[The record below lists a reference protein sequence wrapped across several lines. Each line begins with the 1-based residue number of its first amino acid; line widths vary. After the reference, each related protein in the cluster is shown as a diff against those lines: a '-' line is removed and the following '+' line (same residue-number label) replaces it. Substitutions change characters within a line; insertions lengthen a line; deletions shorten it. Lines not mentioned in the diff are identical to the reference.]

1 MLGYR
6 QNEDENMAGDIEA
19 RLLTMGI
26 RLPEPAAPAANYV
39 PVTQSGRLLFV
50 SGQLP
55 IGPEGLAKGKLGA
68 DFTVEQGQAAARL
81 CAVNILA
88 QMRRALGDLDRIAR
102 CVKLG
107 GWVNCTPEFTD
118 QPQVVNGASDLIVE
132 ALGDKGRHARFA
144 VGAPSLPFGAAV
156 EVEAVFEAD

>member
-1 MLGYR
+1 
-6 QNEDENMAGDIEA
+6 MAGDIEA

-26 RLPEPAAPAANYV
+26 RLPDAPAPAANYV
-39 PVTQSGRLLFV
+39 PVTRSGRLLFV

-68 DFTVEQGQAAARL
+68 GLGVEQGQAAARL

-88 QMRRALGDLDRIAR
+88 QLRRELGELDRISR
-102 CVKLG
+102 CLKLG
-107 GWVNCTPEFTD
+107 GWVNCTPDFTD
-118 QPQVVNGASDLIVE
+118 QPKVVNGASDLIVE

-156 EVEAVFEAD
+156 EVEAVFDVE

>member
-1 MLGYR
+1 
-6 QNEDENMAGDIEA
+6 MAGDIEA

-26 RLPEPAAPAANYV
+26 RLPDAPAPAANYV

-55 IGPEGLAKGKLGA
+55 MGPEGLAKGKLGA
-68 DFTVEQGQAAARL
+68 DLDVEQGQAAARL

-102 CVKLG
+102 CLKLG

-118 QPQVVNGASDLIVE
+118 QPKVVNGASDLIVE

-156 EVEAVFEAD
+156 EVEAVFEAE

>member
-1 MLGYR
+1 
-6 QNEDENMAGDIEA
+6 MAGDIEA

-26 RLPEPAAPAANYV
+26 RLPDAAPPAANYV
-39 PVTQSGRLLFV
+39 PVTRSGRLVFV

-55 IGPEGLAKGKLGA
+55 MSPEGLARGKLGA
-68 DFTVEQGQAAARL
+68 DLGVEQGQAAARL

-88 QMRRALGDLDRIAR
+88 QMRRELGDLDRIAR
-102 CVKLG
+102 CLKLG

-118 QPQVVNGASDLIVE
+118 QPKVVNGASDLIVE

-156 EVEAVFEAD
+156 EVEAVFEAE

>member
-1 MLGYR
+1 
-6 QNEDENMAGDIEA
+6 MAGDIEA
-19 RLLTMGI
+19 RLRSMGI
-26 RLPEPAAPAANYV
+26 TLPDPAAPAANYV
-39 PVTQSGRLLFV
+39 PVTRSGRLLFV

-55 IGPEGLAKGKLGA
+55 MGPEGLAKGKLGA
-68 DFTVEQGQAAARL
+68 DLGVEQGQAAARL

-88 QMRRALGDLDRIAR
+88 QLRRELGELDRISR
-102 CVKLG
+102 CLKLG
-107 GWVNCTPEFTD
+107 GWVNCTPDFTD
-118 QPQVVNGASDLIVE
+118 QPKVVNGASDLVVE

>member
-1 MLGYR
+1 
-6 QNEDENMAGDIEA
+6 MAGDIES
-19 RLLTMGI
+19 RLLSMGI
-26 RLPEPAAPAANYV
+26 SLPEAAAPAANYV
-39 PVTQSGRLLFV
+39 PVTRSGRLLFV

-55 IGPEGLAKGKLGA
+55 VGPEGPVKGKLGA
-68 DFTVEQGQAAARL
+68 DLDVEQGQAAARL

-118 QPQVVNGASDLIVE
+118 QPKVVNGASDLIVE

>member
-1 MLGYR
+1 
-6 QNEDENMAGDIEA
+6 MAGDIEA

-26 RLPEPAAPAANYV
+26 RLPDPAAPAANYV
-39 PVTQSGRLLFV
+39 PVTRSGRLLFV

-55 IGPEGLAKGKLGA
+55 MGPEGLAKGKLGA
-68 DFTVEQGQAAARL
+68 DLGVEQGQAAARL

-88 QMRRALGDLDRIAR
+88 QLRRELGELDRISR
-102 CVKLG
+102 CLKLG
-107 GWVNCTPEFTD
+107 GWVNCTPDFTD
-118 QPQVVNGASDLIVE
+118 QPKVVNGASDLVVE

>member
-1 MLGYR
+1 
-6 QNEDENMAGDIEA
+6 MAGDIEA

-26 RLPEPAAPAANYV
+26 RLPDAPAPAANYV
-39 PVTQSGRLLFV
+39 PVTRSGRLFFV

-55 IGPEGLAKGKLGA
+55 MGPEGLAKGKLGA

-118 QPQVVNGASDLIVE
+118 QPKVVNGASDLIVE